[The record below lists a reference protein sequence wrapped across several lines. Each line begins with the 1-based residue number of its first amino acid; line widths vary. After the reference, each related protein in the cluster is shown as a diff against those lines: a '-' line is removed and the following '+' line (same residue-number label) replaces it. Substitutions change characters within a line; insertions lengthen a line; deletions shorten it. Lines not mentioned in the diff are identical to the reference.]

1 MAGRGT
7 WAAVLSVR
15 NTFRILNRATQHSVD
30 LLISVLTCMS
40 IYTVLKIILYKALW
54 LLIYLIVFTYLFFI
68 NSGINFK
75 GA

>member
-1 MAGRGT
+1 MLEIHSESLTEQHR
-7 WAAVLSVR
+7 
-15 NTFRILNRATQHSVD
+15 QHSVD